1 MRKRF
6 LALAMAGTMLVGG
19 TLTAYAQD
27 ISVTGD
33 TATGSSPTTFEV
45 TAEMLGGD
53 LVVTVPDTLT
63 LEYDSEN
70 SQFSKT
76 SQVNAKGNI
85 NPSKKLEVSV
95 PTDITYLHAD
105 DGSVDAEGTL
115 SFGATDGDNQKST
128 WLASDL
134 QGGGSA
140 GVDKDLTSTV
150 PLSEVEYIGTYEAT
164 VTFDIELVDVN

>member
-1 MRKRF
+1 MRKKI
-6 LALAMAGTMLVGG
+6 LALIMVGTMVLGG
-19 TLTAYAQD
+19 TMTAYAGD

-33 TATGSSPTTFEV
+33 TASGSSPTNFVV

-63 LEYDSEN
+63 LAYDEEN
-70 SQFSKT
+70 SRFSKT

-95 PTDITYLHAD
+95 PTDITYFHAD
-105 DGSVDAEGTL
+105 DSSVDAEGTL
-115 SFGATDGDNQKST
+115 TFGATDGTNQKST

-134 QGGGSA
+134 QVAGSV
-140 GVDKDLTSTV
+140 GVNKDLTSTV
-150 PLSEVEYIGTYEAT
+150 PLSEVEYVGTYETT
-164 VTFDIELVDVN
+164 VTFNIELVDVN